1 MLILA
6 RLLALWRAGLQVV
19 INDAPSL
26 APVLLQGKLMLAVCF
41 GKL

>member
-26 APVLLQGKLMLAVCF
+26 APALLQGKLMLAVCF